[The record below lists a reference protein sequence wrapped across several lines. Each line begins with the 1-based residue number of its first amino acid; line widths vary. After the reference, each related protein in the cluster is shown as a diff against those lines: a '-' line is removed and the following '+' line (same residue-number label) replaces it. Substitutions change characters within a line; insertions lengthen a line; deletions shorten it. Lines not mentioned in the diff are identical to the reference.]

1 MSEIKLIEIKIF
13 VIYDFLKL
21 KSFISTRWDDIKILE
36 GNKYNNN
43 LYAITEF
50 RKIIGNNKNSKIE
63 KAESILFK
71 SLLNW
76 NWNLFLRKINEGI
89 KWITQIKIAL
99 FAGGIII
106 SPVTEIFL

>member
-21 KSFISTRWDDIKILE
+21 KSFISTRCDDIQILE

-63 KAESILFK
+63 KAKSILFR
-71 SLLNW
+71 SLLNL
-76 NWNLFLRKINEGI
+76 NCNLFLRNIN
-89 KWITQIKIAL
+89 
-99 FAGGIII
+99 AGRK
-106 SPVTEIFL
+106 